1 MRNNIFLSA
10 LMIGLVS
17 LSVFAARSALAGE
30 TVPTHSI
37 DYAQSHVYFSA
48 AHAGK
53 AFNGEFKEWQGDV
66 SFDPENLEKSSII
79 VQFSLSEAK
88 TGNKMFDGTLPSADW
103 FDVKNHPIGVFETTK
118 ITAKPEG
125 AYQAEGTLTL
135 RGITLPLA
143 FSFTVS
149 DLAVE
154 PVRVN
159 AQFEI
164 DRLAYGIGKSSDGKA
179 EWVSQM
185 IGLNLEITAQLG
197 C

>member
-10 LMIGLVS
+10 LMIGLIS
-17 LSVFAARSALAGE
+17 LSVFATRTAQAGE

-48 AHAGK
+48 SHAGK
-53 AFNGEFKEWQGDV
+53 AFSGEFKDWRGDIA
-66 SFDPENLEKSSII
+66 FDPAHLEKSII
-79 VQFSLSEAK
+79 IAHFSLSEAK

-103 FDVKNHPIGVFETTK
+103 FDVKNHPKGVFETTK
-118 ITAKPEG
+118 IKANAEG
-125 AYQAEGTLTL
+125 SYQAEGTLTL

-149 DLAVE
+149 DLAVD
-154 PVRVN
+154 PVLVK

-185 IGLNLEITAQLG
+185 VGLNLEITAHAQ
-197 C
+197 

>member
-10 LMIGLVS
+10 FMIGLIS
-17 LSVFAARSALAGE
+17 LSTFGARAALAE
-30 TVPTHSI
+30 KIAPTHSI

-53 AFNGEFKEWQGDV
+53 AFSGEFTDWQGEV
-66 SFDPENLEKSSII
+66 SFDPAHIEQSSIAA
-79 VQFSLSEAK
+79 QFTLSEAK

-103 FDVKNHPIGVFETTK
+103 FDVKNHPKGVFETTK
-118 ITAKPEG
+118 ITANAEG

-135 RGITLPLA
+135 RGITLPID

-149 DLAVE
+149 DLAVD
-154 PVRVN
+154 PVLVK

-185 IGLNLEITAQLG
+185 IGLNLEITAHAQ
-197 C
+197 